1 MLAAFALAFHVC
13 LAHAV
18 TVDDGDYAYLPD
30 GTKFGVVYLQ
40 HFEGRGLYSKGT
52 KVSSDARLSADVMML
67 RGVWFI
73 DWGNDYGI
81 VPQFLQPMGTVRTGG
96 SLAAAD
102 VTNGVGDLVLVC
114 PLHLIKDPTG
124 RDAFAITPWLW
135 LPTGR
140 YDKHNALN
148 PFAENRW
155 KFALQAG
162 RIWKVSE
169 QISFEALG
177 DVQFHGENDDFG
189 PAGATLRQ
197 RPLNEL
203 QVHLRYLFTPGTFV
217 GAMVSH
223 IRGGERR
230 IDGVD
235 QDDSQKLTKALFTV
249 ASFVTRDVQLIASI
263 GKDLSIRTGIKE
275 DSRVNF
281 RILKLF

>member
-1 MLAAFALAFHVC
+1 M
-13 LAHAV
+13 
-18 TVDDGDYAYLPD
+18 
-30 GTKFGVVYLQ
+30 
-40 HFEGRGLYSKGT
+40 
-52 KVSSDARLSADVMML
+52 
-67 RGVWFI
+67 
-73 DWGNDYGI
+73 
-81 VPQFLQPMGTVRTGG
+81 
-96 SLAAAD
+96 
-102 VTNGVGDLVLVC
+102 
-114 PLHLIKDPTG
+114 
-124 RDAFAITPWLW
+124 
-135 LPTGR
+135 
-140 YDKHNALN
+140 
-148 PFAENRW
+148 
-155 KFALQAG
+155 
-162 RIWKVSE
+162 SE

-197 RPLNEL
+197 RPMNEL